1 MHSDNSFEV
10 RMDVSSSRQV
20 TGTTVV
26 EWIDGTRRSV
36 HDEVV
41 VEEPLE
47 IRVKG
52 VPVSVTMRTPGDD
65 GELAVG
71 FLVTEGI
78 ISSREDVRGIE
89 NGADDADD
97 ADRPNAHNIVDV
109 ALRVGLDVDLE
120 RLRRNVFAASS
131 CGVCGKASIDAVR
144 VRGLMP
150 PARDVRLSPDVLRGM
165 TETLRAGQTVFGRT
179 GGLHAAGIFD
189 LDGRMLAIREDV
201 GRHNAVDKIIGHA
214 VLTGE
219 IPLARSV
226 LVVSGRG
233 GFEIVQKAIAA
244 SIPIVAAVSA
254 PSSLAV
260 QLARDMGQTFV
271 GFLRGGRFVIYSGEE
286 RLPSAPGD
294 TDTLAPR

>member
-1 MHSDNSFEV
+1 MSDSTA
-10 RMDVSSSRQV
+10 RQL
-20 TGTTVV
+20 TTTPIV
-26 EWIDGTRRSV
+26 EWRDGETDR
-36 HDEVV
+36 HDDEVV

-65 GELAVG
+65 GELAIG
-71 FLVTEGI
+71 FLLTEGI
-78 ISSREDVRGIE
+78 ISSRDDVRGIE
-89 NGADDADD
+89 HVERQAGQKARNV
-97 ADRPNAHNIVDV
+97 VDV
-109 ALRVGLDVDLE
+109 ALRIGLDVDLE

-131 CGVCGKASIDAVR
+131 CGVCGKASIDAILL
-144 VRGLMP
+144 RGLMP

-233 GFEIVQKAIAA
+233 GFEIVQQALAA
-244 SIPIVAAVSA
+244 SSPIVAAVSA

-260 QLARDMGQTFV
+260 QLAREMGQTLV
-271 GFLRGGRFVIYSGEE
+271 GFLRGGRFVIYSGDD
-286 RLPSAPGD
+286 RII
-294 TDTLAPR
+294 DTLAPRRQVDV

>member
-1 MHSDNSFEV
+1 
-10 RMDVSSSRQV
+10 MDAPRASTLQ
-20 TGTTVV
+20 VV
-26 EWIDGTRRSV
+26 EWREGETHRQQ
-36 HDEVV
+36 DEIV

-71 FLVTEGI
+71 FLLTEGI
-78 ISSREDVRGIE
+78 IASRADVRGIE
-89 NGADDADD
+89 NGIDNDNGIENERDSENGAGGG
-97 ADRPNAHNIVDV
+97 PNAHNAHNVVDV

-131 CGVCGKASIDAVR
+131 CGVCGKASIDAIR

-214 VLTGE
+214 ILTGE

-233 GFEIVQKAIAA
+233 GFEIVQKALAA

-260 QLARDMGQTFV
+260 QLAREMGQTLV
-271 GFLRGGRFVIYSGEE
+271 GFLRGGRFVIYSGDD
-286 RLPSAPGD
+286 RII
-294 TDTLAPR
+294 DTLAPRRQVDV

>member
-1 MHSDNSFEV
+1 
-10 RMDVSSSRQV
+10 MDAPFPPPDEARRA
-20 TGTTVV
+20 TAMRVV
-26 EWIDGTRRSV
+26 EWRDGET
-36 HDEVV
+36 HHQQDEVV

-71 FLVTEGI
+71 FLLTEGI

-89 NGADDADD
+89 NGIENEAAGPTS
-97 ADRPNAHNIVDV
+97 PNAHNVVDV

-150 PARDVRLSPDVLRGM
+150 PARDVRLAPELLRGM

-233 GFEIVQKAIAA
+233 GFEIVQKALAA

-260 QLARDMGQTFV
+260 QLAREMGQTLV

-286 RLPSAPGD
+286 RLG
-294 TDTLAPR
+294 DTLAPREQADV

>member
-1 MHSDNSFEV
+1 MPPFPSSPQ
-10 RMDVSSSRQV
+10 VSA
-20 TGTTVV
+20 TTIV
-26 EWIDGTRRSV
+26 EWRDGET
-36 HDEVV
+36 HHQQDEVV

-65 GELAVG
+65 GELAIG

-89 NGADDADD
+89 NEAVG
-97 ADRPNAHNIVDV
+97 PNAPNVVDV

-150 PARDVRLSPDVLRGM
+150 PARDVRLAPDVLRGM

-233 GFEIVQKAIAA
+233 GFEIIQKALAA

-260 QLARDMGQTFV
+260 QLAREMGQTLV
-271 GFLRGGRFVIYSGEE
+271 GFLRGGRFVIYAGEE
-286 RLPSAPGD
+286 RLCSAPGD
-294 TDTLAPR
+294 TLAPRQQADV

>member
-1 MHSDNSFEV
+1 
-10 RMDVSSSRQV
+10 MDAPPESKPSPDDAARRAA
-20 TGTTVV
+20 TLRVV
-26 EWIDGTRRSV
+26 EWRDGETHRQQ
-36 HDEVV
+36 DEVV

-78 ISSREDVRGIE
+78 ISSRDDVRGIE
-89 NGADDADD
+89 NEAGSG
-97 ADRPNAHNIVDV
+97 PNAQNVVDV
-109 ALRVGLDVDLE
+109 ALRVGLDLDLE

-131 CGVCGKASIDAVR
+131 CGVCGKASIDAIR
-144 VRGLMP
+144 VRGLLP

-214 VLTGE
+214 ILTGE

-233 GFEIVQKAIAA
+233 GFEIVQKALAA

-260 QLARDMGQTFV
+260 QLAREMGQTLV
-271 GFLRGGRFVIYSGEE
+271 GFLRGGRFVIYAGEE
-286 RLPSAPGD
+286 RLS
-294 TDTLAPR
+294 

>member
-1 MHSDNSFEV
+1 VAQRLRLIITMTAP
-10 RMDVSSSRQV
+10 SSRQV
-20 TGTTVV
+20 TTTPIV
-26 EWIDGTRRSV
+26 EWRDGETHRQQ
-36 HDEVV
+36 DEVV

-71 FLVTEGI
+71 FLITEGI
-78 ISSREDVRGIE
+78 ISSREDVRGIDNE
-89 NGADDADD
+89 AGSG
-97 ADRPNAHNIVDV
+97 PNAHNVVDV

-150 PARDVRLSPDVLRGM
+150 PARDVMLSPDVLRGM

-214 VLTGE
+214 ILTGE

-233 GFEIVQKAIAA
+233 GFEIVQKALAA

-260 QLARDMGQTFV
+260 QLAREMGQTLV
-271 GFLRGGRFVIYSGEE
+271 GFLRGGRFVIYAGEE
-286 RLPSAPGD
+286 RLGD
-294 TDTLAPR
+294 PLAPREPADV

>member
-1 MHSDNSFEV
+1 M
-10 RMDVSSSRQV
+10 
-20 TGTTVV
+20 TTPSIPAPDETRRAETTRVV
-26 EWIDGTRRSV
+26 EWRDGKTQQQQ
-36 HDEVV
+36 DEVV
-41 VEEPLE
+41 VEDPLE

-65 GELAVG
+65 GELAIG

-89 NGADDADD
+89 IEGG
-97 ADRPNAHNIVDV
+97 NIVDV

-131 CGVCGKASIDAVR
+131 CGVCGKASIDAIR

-150 PARDVRLSPDVLRGM
+150 PARDVRLAPEVLRGM

-219 IPLARSV
+219 TPLARSV

-233 GFEIVQKAIAA
+233 GFEIIQKALAA

-260 QLARDMGQTFV
+260 QLAREMGQTLV
-271 GFLRGGRFVIYSGEE
+271 GFLRGERFVIYAGEE
-286 RLPSAPGD
+286 RLGNA
-294 TDTLAPR
+294 LAPRQQADV

>member
-1 MHSDNSFEV
+1 
-10 RMDVSSSRQV
+10 MDAPRASKPSPDEARRAA
-20 TGTTVV
+20 TLRVV
-26 EWIDGTRRSV
+26 EWREGETHRQQ
-36 HDEVV
+36 DEVV

-71 FLVTEGI
+71 FLITEGI

-89 NGADDADD
+89 NEAAGSG
-97 ADRPNAHNIVDV
+97 PNAQNVVDV

-131 CGVCGKASIDAVR
+131 CGVCGKASIDAIR

-150 PARDVRLSPDVLRGM
+150 PARDVRLSPDLLRGM

-233 GFEIVQKAIAA
+233 GFEIVQKALAA

-260 QLARDMGQTFV
+260 QLARDMGQTLV
-271 GFLRGGRFVIYSGEE
+271 GFLRGGRFVIYAGEE
-286 RLPSAPGD
+286 RLSSAPGD
-294 TDTLAPR
+294 TLAPREPADV

>member
-1 MHSDNSFEV
+1 
-10 RMDVSSSRQV
+10 
-20 TGTTVV
+20 V
-26 EWIDGTRRSV
+26 EWRDGET
-36 HDEVV
+36 HQQQDEVV

-71 FLVTEGI
+71 FLLTEGI
-78 ISSREDVRGIE
+78 ISSREDVRGVEIE
-89 NGADDADD
+89 AN
-97 ADRPNAHNIVDV
+97 NVVDV

-131 CGVCGKASIDAVR
+131 CGVCGKASIDAIR

-150 PARDVRLSPDVLRGM
+150 PARDVRLAPEVLRGM

-214 VLTGE
+214 ILTGE

-233 GFEIVQKAIAA
+233 GFEIIQKALAA

-260 QLARDMGQTFV
+260 QLALEMSQTLV
-271 GFLRGGRFVIYSGEE
+271 GFLRGERFVIYSGEE
-286 RLPSAPGD
+286 RLLVA
-294 TDTLAPR
+294 AR

>member
-1 MHSDNSFEV
+1 MNT
-10 RMDVSSSRQV
+10 SSSRQV
-20 TGTTVV
+20 KTTPIV
-26 EWIDGTRRSV
+26 EWRDGETQRQQ
-36 HDEVV
+36 DEVV

-71 FLVTEGI
+71 FLLTEGI

-89 NGADDADD
+89 HPEHAESEAAG
-97 ADRPNAHNIVDV
+97 PNAHNVVDV
-109 ALRVGLDVDLE
+109 ALRAGLNVDLE

-131 CGVCGKASIDAVR
+131 CGVCGKASIDAIR

-150 PARDVRLSPDVLRGM
+150 PARDVRLAPGLLRGM

-233 GFEIVQKAIAA
+233 GFEIVQKALAA

-260 QLARDMGQTFV
+260 QLAREMGQTFV
-271 GFLRGGRFVIYSGEE
+271 GFLRGGRFVIYAGEE
-286 RLPSAPGD
+286 RLS
-294 TDTLAPR
+294 

>member
-1 MHSDNSFEV
+1 MSA
-10 RMDVSSSRQV
+10 SSSPQV
-20 TGTTVV
+20 TTAPVV
-26 EWIDGTRRSV
+26 EWIDGSQRRLQ
-36 HDEVV
+36 DEIV

-71 FLVTEGI
+71 FLLTEGI

-89 NGADDADD
+89 SGIEDGSESEAGNV
-97 ADRPNAHNIVDV
+97 VDV
-109 ALRVGLDVDLE
+109 ALRVGLDVDFE

-131 CGVCGKASIDAVR
+131 CGVCGKASIDAIR
-144 VRGLMP
+144 VRGLVP
-150 PARDVRLSPDVLRGM
+150 PARDVRLAPEVLRGM

-214 VLTGE
+214 VLTSE

-226 LVVSGRG
+226 LVISGRG
-233 GFEIVQKAIAA
+233 GFEIVQKALAA

-260 QLARDMGQTFV
+260 QLAREMGQTLV
-271 GFLRGGRFVIYSGEE
+271 GFLRGERFVIYSGEE
-286 RLPSAPGD
+286 RL
-294 TDTLAPR
+294 APRRQADV

>member
-1 MHSDNSFEV
+1 MEPP
-10 RMDVSSSRQV
+10 RSSSLR
-20 TGTTVV
+20 VV
-26 EWIDGTRRSV
+26 EWREGET
-36 HDEVV
+36 HHQQDEVV

-71 FLVTEGI
+71 FLLTEGI
-78 ISSREDVRGIE
+78 ISSREDVRGIDNE
-89 NGADDADD
+89 TAASG
-97 ADRPNAHNIVDV
+97 PNAHNVIDV

-131 CGVCGKASIDAVR
+131 CGVCGKASIDAIR

-150 PARDVRLSPDVLRGM
+150 PARDVRLAADLLRGM

-233 GFEIVQKAIAA
+233 GFEIIQKALAA

-260 QLARDMGQTFV
+260 QLAREMGQTLV
-271 GFLRGGRFVIYSGEE
+271 GFLRGGRFVIYAGEE
-286 RLPSAPGD
+286 RLS
-294 TDTLAPR
+294 

>member
-1 MHSDNSFEV
+1 MSASTFPSSPQ
-10 RMDVSSSRQV
+10 VSA
-20 TGTTVV
+20 TTIV
-26 EWIDGTRRSV
+26 EWLDGET
-36 HDEVV
+36 HHQQDEVV

-52 VPVSVTMRTPGDD
+52 VPVSVTMRTPGNDD
-65 GELAVG
+65 ELAIG
-71 FLVTEGI
+71 FLVTEGL
-78 ISSREDVRGIE
+78 ISSREDIRGIE
-89 NGADDADD
+89 NEAVG
-97 ADRPNAHNIVDV
+97 PNPPNVVDV

-233 GFEIVQKAIAA
+233 GFEIIQKAIAA
-244 SIPIVAAVSA
+244 SIPILAAVSA

-260 QLARDMGQTFV
+260 QLAQEMGQTLV

-286 RLPSAPGD
+286 RLSN
-294 TDTLAPR
+294 TLAPRQPADV

>member
-1 MHSDNSFEV
+1 
-10 RMDVSSSRQV
+10 MDAPRASSTPPSSGESRGAE
-20 TGTTVV
+20 TMRVV
-26 EWIDGTRRSV
+26 EWRDGET
-36 HDEVV
+36 HQQQDEIV

-65 GELAVG
+65 GELAIG
-71 FLVTEGI
+71 FLLTEGI
-78 ISSREDVRGIE
+78 ISARDDVRGIE
-89 NGADDADD
+89 EDAPG
-97 ADRPNAHNIVDV
+97 PNAGNVVDV

-131 CGVCGKASIDAVR
+131 CGVCGKASIDAIR

-150 PARDVRLSPDVLRGM
+150 PAADVRLAPDVLRGM
-165 TETLRAGQTVFGRT
+165 PATLRAGQTVFGRT

-233 GFEIVQKAIAA
+233 GFEIVQKALAA

-260 QLARDMGQTFV
+260 RLAREMGQTLV
-271 GFLRGGRFVIYSGEE
+271 GFLRGERFVIYAGEQ
-286 RLPSAPGD
+286 RLLVA
-294 TDTLAPR
+294 AR

>member
-1 MHSDNSFEV
+1 M
-10 RMDVSSSRQV
+10 R
-20 TGTTVV
+20 VV
-26 EWIDGTRRSV
+26 EWREGET
-36 HDEVV
+36 HHQQDEVV

-65 GELAVG
+65 GELAIG
-71 FLVTEGI
+71 FLLTEGI
-78 ISSREDVRGIE
+78 IASRDDVRGIE
-89 NGADDADD
+89 HDESG
-97 ADRPNAHNIVDV
+97 PNAQNIIDV
-109 ALRVGLDVDLE
+109 ALRAGLDVDFE

-131 CGVCGKASIDAVR
+131 CGVCGKASIDAIR

-150 PARDVRLSPDVLRGM
+150 PAADIRLAPDVLRGM
-165 TETLRAGQTVFGRT
+165 PDTLRAGQTVFGRT

-233 GFEIVQKAIAA
+233 GFEIIQKALAA
-244 SIPIVAAVSA
+244 SIPILAAVSA

-260 QLARDMGQTFV
+260 QLARDMGQTLV
-271 GFLRGGRFVIYSGEE
+271 GFLRGGRFVIYSGES
-286 RLPSAPGD
+286 RRTRRHACSATASRCLIGD
-294 TDTLAPR
+294 L

>member
-1 MHSDNSFEV
+1 MAREFGLSI
-10 RMDVSSSRQV
+10 
-20 TGTTVV
+20 V
-26 EWIDGTRRSV
+26 EWRDGETYRQQ
-36 HDEVV
+36 DEVV

-71 FLVTEGI
+71 FLITEGI
-78 ISSREDVRGIE
+78 VSSREDVRGIE
-89 NGADDADD
+89 NEAIGPHA
-97 ADRPNAHNIVDV
+97 PNVVDV
-109 ALRVGLDVDLE
+109 ALRAGLDVDLE

-150 PARDVRLSPDVLRGM
+150 PARDVRLAPEVLRGM
-165 TETLRAGQTVFGRT
+165 TETLRTGQTVFGRT

-233 GFEIVQKAIAA
+233 GFEIVQKALAA

-260 QLARDMGQTFV
+260 QLAREMGQTLV
-271 GFLRGGRFVIYSGEE
+271 GFLRGGRFVIYAGEE
-286 RLPSAPGD
+286 RL
-294 TDTLAPR
+294 R

>member
-1 MHSDNSFEV
+1 MATLSIPPPDDARRAEAT
-10 RMDVSSSRQV
+10 R
-20 TGTTVV
+20 VV
-26 EWIDGTRRSV
+26 EWLDGET
-36 HDEVV
+36 HQQQDEVV

-65 GELAVG
+65 GELAIG

-78 ISSREDVRGIE
+78 IASREDVRGIE
-89 NGADDADD
+89 IENEKGNG
-97 ADRPNAHNIVDV
+97 NIVDV

-165 TETLRAGQTVFGRT
+165 TDTLRAGQTVFGRT

-189 LDGRMLAIREDV
+189 VEGRMLAIREDV

-233 GFEIVQKAIAA
+233 GFEIIQKALAA
-244 SIPIVAAVSA
+244 SIPILAAVSA

-260 QLARDMGQTFV
+260 QLARDMGQTLV

-286 RLPSAPGD
+286 RLGD
-294 TDTLAPR
+294 TATLAPREQADV

>member
-1 MHSDNSFEV
+1 MSGSSLPSSPQ
-10 RMDVSSSRQV
+10 VSA
-20 TGTTVV
+20 TTIV
-26 EWIDGTRRSV
+26 EWLDGET
-36 HDEVV
+36 HHQQDEVV

-52 VPVSVTMRTPGDD
+52 VPVSVTMRTPGNDD
-65 GELAVG
+65 ELAIG
-71 FLVTEGI
+71 FLVTEGL
-78 ISSREDVRGIE
+78 ISSREDIRGIE
-89 NGADDADD
+89 NEAVG
-97 ADRPNAHNIVDV
+97 PNPPNVVDV

-233 GFEIVQKAIAA
+233 GFEIIQKAIAA

-260 QLARDMGQTFV
+260 QLAQEMGQTLV

-286 RLPSAPGD
+286 RFGSVSGN
-294 TDTLAPR
+294 TLAPRQPADV

>member
-1 MHSDNSFEV
+1 MAAPSIPSPDEAL
-10 RMDVSSSRQV
+10 RAE
-20 TGTTVV
+20 TTRVV
-26 EWIDGTRRSV
+26 EWRDGVT
-36 HDEVV
+36 HQQQDEVV

-89 NGADDADD
+89 YGGDQRDDDD
-97 ADRPNAHNIVDV
+97 GGGDSRDIQARNVVDV

-150 PARDVRLSPDVLRGM
+150 PARDIRLAPEVLLGM

-233 GFEIVQKAIAA
+233 GFEIVQKALAA
-244 SIPIVAAVSA
+244 AIPIVAAVSA

-260 QLARDMGQTFV
+260 QLAREMGQTLV
-271 GFLRGGRFVIYSGEE
+271 GFLRGGRFVIYAGEE
-286 RLPSAPGD
+286 RLGNA
-294 TDTLAPR
+294 LAPR

>member
-1 MHSDNSFEV
+1 
-10 RMDVSSSRQV
+10 MDAPFTPPPDEARRAAAMR
-20 TGTTVV
+20 VV
-26 EWIDGTRRSV
+26 EWRDGKT
-36 HDEVV
+36 HHQQDEVV

-71 FLVTEGI
+71 FLLTEGI

-89 NGADDADD
+89 HAEHAEHAEGEAAS
-97 ADRPNAHNIVDV
+97 PNVQNIVDV
-109 ALRVGLDVDLE
+109 ALRAGLDVDLE

-150 PARDVRLSPDVLRGM
+150 PARDVRLAPELLRGM

-201 GRHNAVDKIIGHA
+201 GRHNAVDKVIGHA

-233 GFEIVQKAIAA
+233 GFEIIQKALAA

-260 QLARDMGQTFV
+260 QLAREMGQTLV
-271 GFLRGGRFVIYSGEE
+271 GFLRGGRFVIYAGEE
-286 RLPSAPGD
+286 RLQ
-294 TDTLAPR
+294 

>member
-1 MHSDNSFEV
+1 MKAP
-10 RMDVSSSRQV
+10 RASSPSPDDARGAE
-20 TGTTVV
+20 TIRVV
-26 EWIDGTRRSV
+26 EWRDGVT
-36 HDEVV
+36 HHQQDEVV
-41 VEEPLE
+41 AEEPLE

-65 GELAVG
+65 EELAVG

-78 ISSREDVRGIE
+78 ISARDDVRGIE
-89 NGADDADD
+89 QGAPG
-97 ADRPNAHNIVDV
+97 PNAGNVIDV

-131 CGVCGKASIDAVR
+131 CGVCGKASIEAIR

-150 PARDVRLSPDVLRGM
+150 PASDVRLAPDVLRGM
-165 TETLRAGQTVFGRT
+165 TETLREGQTVFGRT

-233 GFEIVQKAIAA
+233 GFEIVQKALAA

-260 QLARDMGQTFV
+260 RLAREMGQTLV
-271 GFLRGGRFVIYSGEE
+271 GFLRGGRFVIYAGEE
-286 RLPSAPGD
+286 RLGVIPGGASG
-294 TDTLAPR
+294 DTLAPRRQADV

>member
-1 MHSDNSFEV
+1 MVMSP
-10 RMDVSSSRQV
+10 SSPRQV
-20 TGTTVV
+20 TSTPIV
-26 EWIDGTRRSV
+26 EWRDGETQ
-36 HDEVV
+36 HQQDEVV

-65 GELAVG
+65 GELAIG
-71 FLVTEGI
+71 FLLTEGI

-89 NGADDADD
+89 HERDDETAG
-97 ADRPNAHNIVDV
+97 PNSHNVIDV
-109 ALRVGLDVDLE
+109 ALRAGLDVDLE

-131 CGVCGKASIDAVR
+131 CGVCGKASIDAIR
-144 VRGLMP
+144 IRGLVP
-150 PARDVRLSPDVLRGM
+150 PARDVRLAPSLLRGM

-233 GFEIVQKAIAA
+233 GFEIVQKALAA
-244 SIPIVAAVSA
+244 SIPILAAVSA

-260 QLARDMGQTFV
+260 QLAREMGQTLV
-271 GFLRGGRFVIYSGEE
+271 GFLRGGRFVVYAGED
-286 RLPSAPGD
+286 RL
-294 TDTLAPR
+294 L

>member
-1 MHSDNSFEV
+1 MNANIPPPDDA
-10 RMDVSSSRQV
+10 RRAMALR
-20 TGTTVV
+20 VV
-26 EWIDGTRRSV
+26 EWRDGETHRQQ
-36 HDEVV
+36 DEVV

-65 GELAVG
+65 GELAIG

-89 NGADDADD
+89 NAEDG
-97 ADRPNAHNIVDV
+97 PNAHNVVDV

-131 CGVCGKASIDAVR
+131 CGVCGKASIDAIR

-150 PARDVRLSPDVLRGM
+150 PARDVRLAPGLLRGM

-201 GRHNAVDKIIGHA
+201 GRHNAVDKIIGLA

-233 GFEIVQKAIAA
+233 GFEIVQKSLAA

-286 RLPSAPGD
+286 RLGSAPGD
-294 TDTLAPR
+294 ALAPREPADV

>member
-1 MHSDNSFEV
+1 MASEHSLS
-10 RMDVSSSRQV
+10 
-20 TGTTVV
+20 VV
-26 EWIDGTRRSV
+26 EWRDGATHR
-36 HDEVV
+36 HQDEVV

-71 FLVTEGI
+71 FLITEGI

-89 NGADDADD
+89 TGLEHAGDNARDDEAGDD
-97 ADRPNAHNIVDV
+97 PHPRNVVDV
-109 ALRVGLDVDLE
+109 ALRAGLDVDLE

-131 CGVCGKASIDAVR
+131 CGVCGKASIDAIR

-150 PARDVRLSPDVLRGM
+150 PARDVRLAPDVLRGM

-189 LDGRMLAIREDV
+189 PGGRMLAIREDV
-201 GRHNAVDKIIGHA
+201 GRHNTVDKIIGHA

-233 GFEIVQKAIAA
+233 GFEIVQKALAA

-260 QLARDMGQTFV
+260 QLAREMGQTLI
-271 GFLRGGRFVIYSGEE
+271 GFLRGERFVIYAGEE
-286 RLPSAPGD
+286 RL
-294 TDTLAPR
+294 R

>member
-1 MHSDNSFEV
+1 
-10 RMDVSSSRQV
+10 MDAPRASTLQ
-20 TGTTVV
+20 VV
-26 EWIDGTRRSV
+26 EWREGETLRQQ
-36 HDEVV
+36 DEVV

-71 FLVTEGI
+71 FLLTEGI
-78 ISSREDVRGIE
+78 IASRADVRGIE
-89 NGADDADD
+89 NGIDNDNGIEKERDSENGAGGG
-97 ADRPNAHNIVDV
+97 PNAHNAHNVVDV

-131 CGVCGKASIDAVR
+131 CGVCGKASIDAIR

-214 VLTGE
+214 ILTGE

-233 GFEIVQKAIAA
+233 GFEIVQKALAA

-260 QLARDMGQTFV
+260 QLAREMGQTLV

-286 RLPSAPGD
+286 RLA
-294 TDTLAPR
+294 

>member
-1 MHSDNSFEV
+1 
-10 RMDVSSSRQV
+10 MDAPFTLSPDESRRAAAMR
-20 TGTTVV
+20 VV
-26 EWIDGTRRSV
+26 EWRDGETHRQQ
-36 HDEVV
+36 DEVV

-65 GELAVG
+65 GELAIG
-71 FLVTEGI
+71 FLLTEGI

-89 NGADDADD
+89 NEADG
-97 ADRPNAHNIVDV
+97 PNAHNVVDV

-131 CGVCGKASIDAVR
+131 CGVCGKASIDAIR

-150 PARDVRLSPDVLRGM
+150 PARDVRLAPGLLRGM

-189 LDGRMLAIREDV
+189 LDGRMLAVREDV

-233 GFEIVQKAIAA
+233 GFEIIQKALAA
-244 SIPIVAAVSA
+244 SIPIIAAVSA

-260 QLARDMGQTFV
+260 QLAREMGQTLV

-286 RLPSAPGD
+286 RLCGVPG
-294 TDTLAPR
+294 DTLAPREQADV